1 MGVMIKKAVVFSA
14 DLSYMEKLETAMKSL
29 CAYQDQLKI
38 YVLNEDLP
46 TEWFTIMNQRLR
58 QLDSEV
64 INCRMSPE
72 QFQSFSLP
80 SDHIHY
86 ATYFRY
92 AIPEFVEEERIL
104 YLDCDMIFTQD
115 LSPLFEVDLKGY
127 GLGAVVDKPT
137 TTDGF
142 NAGLLVIDKT
152 WWQEHQVTEAL
163 FDLTREHHQHVY
175 GDQGILNLY
184 FKDAWFPLP
193 WTYNL
198 QVGSDKDQYLYGD
211 LDWYDAFQGIP
222 AVIHY
227 TSHNKPWTSKRFNRF
242 REQWWFYYALSWEEI
257 LLRKPILKQT
267 YQDLVGEFPYHAAI
281 YTHTADIHELE
292 TLLKEL
298 PDVAIH
304 VLAHSHFGFNLVQLE
319 RYPNLFLYPSFDP
332 LTSRKVLEKLDFYL
346 DINPY
351 DEVDQM
357 TQTIHQLDLPI
368 FSFEGTNHVENGV
381 NQVFAD
387 DQVQEMVAA
396 IRDYLKRNE
405 KKHGNK

>member
-1 MGVMIKKAVVFSA
+1 MNKKAVVFSA

-29 CAYQDQLKI
+29 CAHQDRLKI

-46 TEWFTIMNQRLR
+46 TEWFAIMNQRLR

-92 AIPEFVEEERIL
+92 AIPEMVEEERIL

-142 NAGLLVIDKT
+142 NAGLLVIDKA

-163 FDLTREHHQHVY
+163 FDLTGEHHQHVY

-184 FKDAWFPLP
+184 FKDAWYPLP

-222 AVIHY
+222 AVVHY

-242 REQWWFYYALSWEEI
+242 RELWWFYYALSWEEI

-267 YQDLVGEFPYHAAI
+267 YQDLVGDFPYHAAI

-298 PDVAIH
+298 PDVVIH

-351 DEVDQM
+351 DEVDQI
-357 TQTIHQLDLPI
+357 TQTLSQQGLPI
-368 FSFEGTNHVENGV
+368 FSFEGTNHVENGE

>member
-1 MGVMIKKAVVFSA
+1 MSKKAVVFSA

-29 CAYQDQLKI
+29 CAHQDQLKI

-46 TEWFTIMNQRLR
+46 TEWFAIMNQRLR

-92 AIPEFVEEERIL
+92 AIPEFVEEEQIL

-163 FDLTREHHQHVY
+163 FDLTREHHQQVY

-211 LDWYDAFQGIP
+211 LDWYDDFQGIP

-257 LLRKPILKQT
+257 LLRKPILKQN

-298 PDVAIH
+298 PDVVIH

-351 DEVDQM
+351 DEVDQI
-357 TQTIHQLDLPI
+357 TQTLSQQGLPI
-368 FSFEGTNHVENGV
+368 FSFEGTNHVENGE

>member
-1 MGVMIKKAVVFSA
+1 MSKKAVVFSA

-29 CAYQDQLKI
+29 CAHQDQLKI

-163 FDLTREHHQHVY
+163 FDLTREHHQQVY

-211 LDWYDAFQGIP
+211 LDWYDDFQGIP

-257 LLRKPILKQT
+257 LLRKPILKQN

-298 PDVAIH
+298 PDVVIH

-351 DEVDQM
+351 DEVDQI
-357 TQTIHQLDLPI
+357 TQTLSQQGLPI
-368 FSFEGTNHVENGV
+368 FSFEGTNHVENGE

-387 DQVQEMVAA
+387 DQVQEMVAS

>member
-1 MGVMIKKAVVFSA
+1 MNKKAIVFSA
-14 DLSYMEKLETAMKSL
+14 NLSYMEKLETAMKSL
-29 CAYQDQLKI
+29 CAHQDQLKL

-46 TEWFTIMNQRLR
+46 TEWFAIMNQRLR

-92 AIPEFVEEERIL
+92 AIPEIVEEERIL

-137 TTDGF
+137 TT
-142 NAGLLVIDKT
+142 
-152 WWQEHQVTEAL
+152 EAL
-163 FDLTREHHQHVY
+163 FDLTREHHQHVF

-184 FKDAWFPLP
+184 FKDAWYPLP

-198 QVGSDKDQYLYGD
+198 QVGSDKDQYQYGD
-211 LDWYDAFQGIP
+211 LEWYDAFQGIP
-222 AVIHY
+222 AVVHY

-242 REQWWFYYALSWEEI
+242 RELWWFYYALSWEEI

-267 YQDLVGEFPYHAAI
+267 YPDLVGEFPYHAAI
-281 YTHTADIHELE
+281 YTHTADIYELE

-351 DEVDQM
+351 DEVDQI
-357 TQTIHQLDLPI
+357 TQTLSQQGLPI
-368 FSFEGTNHVENGV
+368 FSFEGTNHVENGE
-381 NQVFAD
+381 NQVFED

>member
-1 MGVMIKKAVVFSA
+1 MSKKAVVFSA

-29 CAYQDQLKI
+29 CAHQDQLKI

-46 TEWFTIMNQRLR
+46 TEWFAIMNQRLR

-163 FDLTREHHQHVY
+163 FDLTREHHQQVY

-211 LDWYDAFQGIP
+211 LDWYDDFQGIP

-257 LLRKPILKQT
+257 LLRKPILKQN

-298 PDVAIH
+298 PDVVIH

-351 DEVDQM
+351 DEVDQI
-357 TQTIHQLDLPI
+357 TQTLSQQGLPI
-368 FSFEGTNHVENGV
+368 FSFEGTNHVENGE

>member
-1 MGVMIKKAVVFSA
+1 MSKKAVVFSA

-29 CAYQDQLKI
+29 CVHQDQLKI

-163 FDLTREHHQHVY
+163 FDLTREHHQQVY

-211 LDWYDAFQGIP
+211 LDWYDDFQGIP

-257 LLRKPILKQT
+257 LLRKPILKQN

-298 PDVAIH
+298 PDVVIH

-351 DEVDQM
+351 DEVDQI
-357 TQTIHQLDLPI
+357 TQTLSQQGLPI
-368 FSFEGTNHVENGV
+368 FSFEGTNHVENGE

>member
-1 MGVMIKKAVVFSA
+1 MSKKAVVFSA
-14 DLSYMEKLETAMKSL
+14 NLSYMEKLETAMKSL
-29 CAYQDQLKI
+29 CAHQDQLKI

-46 TEWFTIMNQRLR
+46 TEWFAIMNQRLR

-64 INCRMSPE
+64 INCRISPE
-72 QFQSFSLP
+72 QFQCFSLP

-92 AIPEFVEEERIL
+92 AIPEIVEEERIL

-115 LSPLFEVDLKGY
+115 LSPLFEVDLQGY

-142 NAGLLVIDKT
+142 NAGLLVMDKA

-184 FKDAWFPLP
+184 FKDAWYPLP

-222 AVIHY
+222 AVVHY

-242 REQWWFYYALSWEEI
+242 RELWWFYYALSWEEI
-257 LLRKPILKQT
+257 LLRKPVLKQT

-304 VLAHSHFGFNLVQLE
+304 VLAHSHFGFNSVQLE

-351 DEVDQM
+351 DEVDQI
-357 TQTIHQLDLPI
+357 TQTINQQGLPI
-368 FSFEGTNHVENGV
+368 FSFEGTNHVENGE
-381 NQVFAD
+381 NQVFRD
-387 DQVQEMVAA
+387 DQVQDMVTA

-405 KKHGNK
+405 KKYGSK

>member
-1 MGVMIKKAVVFSA
+1 M
-14 DLSYMEKLETAMKSL
+14 
-29 CAYQDQLKI
+29 
-38 YVLNEDLP
+38 
-46 TEWFTIMNQRLR
+46 
-58 QLDSEV
+58 
-64 INCRMSPE
+64 
-72 QFQSFSLP
+72 
-80 SDHIHY
+80 
-86 ATYFRY
+86 
-92 AIPEFVEEERIL
+92 VEEERIL

-115 LSPLFEVDLKGY
+115 LSPLFEVDLKDY

-163 FDLTREHHQHVY
+163 FDLTRKYHQQVY

-184 FKDAWFPLP
+184 FKNAWFPLP

-211 LDWYDAFQGIP
+211 LDWYEAFQGIP

-242 REQWWFYYALSWEEI
+242 RELWWFYYALSWEEI

-267 YQDLVGEFPYHAAI
+267 YQDLVGTFPYHAAI

-292 TLLKEL
+292 MLLKEL

-357 TQTIHQLDLPI
+357 TQRIQQLGLPI

>member
-1 MGVMIKKAVVFSA
+1 MSKKAVVFSA

-163 FDLTREHHQHVY
+163 FDLTREHHQQVY

-211 LDWYDAFQGIP
+211 LDWYDDFQGIP

-257 LLRKPILKQT
+257 LLRKPILKQN

-298 PDVAIH
+298 PDVVIH

-351 DEVDQM
+351 DEVDQI
-357 TQTIHQLDLPI
+357 TQTLSQQGLPI
-368 FSFEGTNHVENGV
+368 FSFEGTNHVENGE